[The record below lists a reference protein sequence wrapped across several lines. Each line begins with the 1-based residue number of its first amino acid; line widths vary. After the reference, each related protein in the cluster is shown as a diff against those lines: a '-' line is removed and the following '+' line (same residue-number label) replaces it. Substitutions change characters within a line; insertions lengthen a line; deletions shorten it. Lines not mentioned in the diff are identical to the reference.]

1 MSAMILMNDFFMMTH
16 YFLEKG
22 IRKDQQ
28 GKANNAYK
36 TGDEEDDDDDEILLS
51 NISTNDLIAAVER
64 LTTDPSMQ
72 ILASRDETIKNLS
85 WIRGLFND
93 RRFQKSFE
101 FAQKVRCNFFLSY
114 LIRNLTPLP
123 PPLAVSIFARSICQ
137 VSL

>member
-101 FAQKVRCNFFLSY
+101 FAQKVRCNFFLS
-114 LIRNLTPLP
+114 
-123 PPLAVSIFARSICQ
+123 
-137 VSL
+137 